1 MRHSQVII
9 LSLISISAM
18 AAEIDTTTLL
28 TVENF
33 IKGLAKGLS
42 YDAAVPDSCY
52 TEFDTLMYNVD

>member
-1 MRHSQVII
+1 
-9 LSLISISAM
+9 M